1 MPLAIKDVLVT
12 TDMPS
17 TSGSK
22 ILEGYMSPFD
32 ATVVARARAAGLVPL
47 GKTNMDEFAM
57 GSSTEHSAYG
67 PTRNPWDLARIPG
80 GSGGG
85 SAAAVAAFEAPLALG
100 SDTGG
105 SIRQPA
111 HVTGTVGLKP
121 TYGGVS
127 RYGAIALASSLD
139 QVGPVTRTVL
149 DAGLLHDVIGGH
161 DPHDSTSLTRRVAVV
176 RRCRPRGRA
185 RRCAARDSRS
195 ASSRSCPTPAS
206 RPASR
211 RRSASALAAME
222 AQGAEI
228 VEISAPHFEYGV
240 AAYYLI
246 LPAEASSNLAKF
258 DSVRFGLRVDVLGRR
273 TVEDVMAATRDAGF
287 GDEVKRRI
295 ILGTYAL
302 SAGYYDAYYGSAQ
315 KVRTLIQRDFDA
327 AFAQVDVIATP
338 SAPTTAFRL
347 GEKIDDPMQMY
358 LNDVTTIPAN
368 LAGVP
373 GISIPSG
380 LAAEDGLPVGI
391 QFLAPAR
398 EDARLYRV
406 GAALEAVLVD
416 SWGGPLLDRAPRCRQ
431 PSGEGSPDGEGQAAG
446 LRQGPRA
453 VRARARVRGA
463 RRAQHEDQ
471 DVLGARTPLT
481 PTTDAEPDTLVAPV
495 DMGLPGSLP
504 GVTRRRC
511 STRSASG
518 SRSAARSRRRAGSR
532 GRTTSTPTSARTTRS
547 RSTTSRSRSRARSTS
562 SSPTARA

>member
-1 MPLAIKDVLVT
+1 VTDITNLSAAALADRLAAGEISSVEATQAHLDRIADVDGDIHAFLHVSDHALDVAADIDRRRASGEVLGVLAGVPVAIKDVLVT

-22 ILEGYMSPFD
+22 ILEGYMSPYD
-32 ATVVARARAAGLVPL
+32 ATVVARSRAAGLVPL

-67 PTRNPWDLARIPG
+67 PTRNPWDLDRIPG

-85 SAAAVAAFEAPLALG
+85 SAAAVAAYEAPLALG

-111 HVTGTVGLKP
+111 HVTGTVGVKP
-121 TYGGVS
+121 TYGAVS

-161 DPHDSTSLTRRVAVV
+161 DANDSTSLTDAW
-176 RRCRPRGRA
+176 PSFA
-185 RRCAARDSRS
+185 EAAREGARGDVLRGLRVGVIRELGEEGFQPGVTAAFR
-195 ASSRSCPTPAS
+195 ASLS
-206 RPASR
+206 
-211 RRSASALAAME
+211 AME
-222 AQGAEI
+222 AAGAEI

-240 AAYYLI
+240 AAYYLV

-258 DSVRFGLRVDVLGRR
+258 DSVRFGMRVSPRAGA

-315 KVRTLIQRDFDA
+315 KVRTLIQSDFDA
-327 AFAQVDVIATP
+327 AFERVDVIATP
-338 SAPTTAFRL
+338 TAPTTAFRL
-347 GEKIDDPMQMY
+347 GEKLDDPMQMY

-373 GISIPSG
+373 GISIPAG

-406 GAALEAVLVD
+406 GAALEARLVD
-416 SWGGPLLDRAPRCRQ
+416 SWGGPLLDRAP
-431 PSGEGSPDGEGQAAG
+431 
-446 LRQGPRA
+446 
-453 VRARARVRGA
+453 VRG
-463 RRAQHEDQ
+463 
-471 DVLGARTPLT
+471 GAR
-481 PTTDAEPDTLVAPV
+481 
-495 DMGLPGSLP
+495 
-504 GVTRRRC
+504 
-511 STRSASG
+511 
-518 SRSAARSRRRAGSR
+518 
-532 GRTTSTPTSARTTRS
+532 
-547 RSTTSRSRSRARSTS
+547 
-562 SSPTARA
+562 

>member
-1 MPLAIKDVLVT
+1 MTDLTKLSAAALAEKLASGDVSSVEATQAHLDRIAAVDADVHAFLHVNEHALDVAADIDRRRAAGDHLGPLAGVPLAIKDVLVT

-22 ILEGYMSPFD
+22 ILEGYMSPYD
-32 ATVVARARAAGLVPL
+32 ATVVSRSRAAGLVPL

-67 PTRNPWDLARIPG
+67 PTRNPWDLTRIPG

-111 HVTGTVGLKP
+111 HVTGTVGIKP

-161 DPHDSTSLTRRVAVV
+161 DPHDSTSLAHEW
-176 RRCRPRGRA
+176 PSFA
-185 RRCAARDSRS
+185 AAAREGATGQGLRGLKVGVIRELPDSGFQAGVSESFR
-195 ASSRSCPTPAS
+195 A
-206 RPASR
+206 
-211 RRSASALAAME
+211 ALAAME

-258 DSVRFGLRVDVLGRR
+258 DSVRFGLRVEVPGG
-273 TVEDVMAATRDAGF
+273 TVEDVMAKTRDAGF

-315 KVRTLIQRDFDA
+315 KVRTLIQRDFA
-327 AFAQVDVIATP
+327 EAFAQVDVIATP

-347 GEKIDDPMQMY
+347 GEKIDDPLQMY

-391 QFLAPAR
+391 QFLAPAH

-406 GAALEAVLVD
+406 GAALEALLVD
-416 SWGGPLLDRAPRCRQ
+416 SWGGPLLDRAP
-431 PSGEGSPDGEGQAAG
+431 A
-446 LRQGPRA
+446 
-453 VRARARVRGA
+453 
-463 RRAQHEDQ
+463 
-471 DVLGARTPLT
+471 LGAN
-481 PTTDAEPDTLVAPV
+481 
-495 DMGLPGSLP
+495 G
-504 GVTRRRC
+504 GVR
-511 STRSASG
+511 
-518 SRSAARSRRRAGSR
+518 
-532 GRTTSTPTSARTTRS
+532 
-547 RSTTSRSRSRARSTS
+547 
-562 SSPTARA
+562 